1 MLDLGEAADVRM
13 ASVIVACWPGPAVDL
28 PTLPLRWGHTNI
40 GAAVRRPSP
49 GALTGVRER
58 AKCGLMSVGQTP
70 VRK

>member
-40 GAAVRRPSP
+40 GALSADQVLVP
-49 GALTGVRER
+49 L
-58 AKCGLMSVGQTP
+58 P
-70 VRK
+70 V